1 VLDAVEGIL
10 IHDKDSCSESGKITL
25 FIWLI
30 YTHIISK
37 IPYTPGQKLR
47 KVMAL
52 RLMKKF
58 GEKSRLSTNVS
69 LLYPHNISMGE
80 NVGIARDV
88 VLDGRGGLEIDDDT
102 LIGLESLI
110 ITSTHNHARIDIPI
124 SDQGTMSKPIK
135 IGNNCWIGARAII
148 LPGVTIGNGCI
159 IGANAVVTTDV
170 PENVIAAGVPC
181 KVIKSRK

>member
-1 VLDAVEGIL
+1 
-10 IHDKDSCSESGKITL
+10 
-25 FIWLI
+25 
-30 YTHIISK
+30 
-37 IPYTPGQKLR
+37 
-47 KVMAL
+47 MAL